1 MVVFGAKKVGHV
13 VSSIGGNGMGQMLAA
28 MAAALLVRLFTGP
41 GPALVPEDETDE
53 ENDDSSVNGDD
64 APPSAGKVFPV
75 TITWRNIT
83 CSLSDKHS
91 KAVRFLLNNVSGE
104 AKPGRLLAIMGPSGS
119 GKTTLLNVLAGQIM
133 ASPRLHLSGLLEVN
147 GKPSSNKAYKF
158 AYVRQ
163 EDLFFSQLTVRETL
177 SLAAELQLPE
187 ISSVE
192 ERDKYVNSLLF
203 KLGLVN
209 CADSTVGDAKVRGIS
224 GGEKKRLSVA
234 CELIASPSVIFADE
248 PTTGLDAFQAEK
260 VMETLRQL
268 AQDGHTVIC
277 SIHQPRGSVYDKFD
291 DIVLLAEGALVYAGP
306 AHDEPLQY
314 FSRFGY
320 QCPDHANPAEF
331 LADLISI
338 DYSSADSVYSSQK
351 RIDGLVEAFSAQSS
365 AVLYATAL
373 TGKSG
378 PRHGMKL
385 SKKTVAKKKGGW
397 WRQFWLLLKRAW
409 MQASRDGPTNK
420 VRARMSIASA
430 LIFGSVFW
438 RMGRSQT
445 SIQDRMGLL
454 QVAAINTAMAALTKT
469 VGVFPKER
477 AIVDR
482 ERAKGS
488 YPLGPY
494 LLSKLIAEIPVGAAF
509 PLIFGTVL
517 YPMAR
522 LHPTLSRFGK
532 FCGIVTAES
541 FAASAMGLTVG
552 AMVPT
557 TEAAMAVGPSLMT
570 VFIVFGGYYVN
581 ADNTPIIFR
590 WIPRASLIRWAFQ
603 GLCINEFTGLKFD
616 HQHSFD
622 IQTGEQALERLSFGG
637 SHIRDTVIAQSRIL
651 LFWYCTT
658 YLLLEKNKPKYQQL
672 EAPAVAQTPQ
682 VELEPLETEQPPS
695 PKQVEQNQQVESPSL
710 DQIRPFILE
719 VGSGWFRLRLDPLL
733 HGSPNKEQVTIPS
746 SAPPALPPRRPFSGD
761 LMRRKKG
768 AKRQSIIQISA
779 SKRDHDFSGKLV
791 DENMVVLRKRIH
803 EMNMLEKN
811 YEAPQHWM
819 EWEKKYKKENYD
831 VDVCE
836 AVGFLQSKLMETR
849 PGVALGMGALLLFS
863 VSSSSAMVL
872 FHLMAM
878 IKGF

>member
-1 MVVFGAKKVGHV
+1 MVNFGGKKVGQV
-13 VSSIGGNGMGQMLAA
+13 VAGIGGNGVGQVLAA
-28 MAAALLVRLFTGP
+28 VAVSLLFRLFTGP
-41 GPALVPEDETDE
+41 GPALVTD
-53 ENDDSSVNGDD
+53 DDSAYGDD
-64 APPSAGKVFPV
+64 DERNDVAEAIGDGEAPVDGKVFPV
-75 TITWRNIT
+75 TIRWQNIT
-83 CSLSDKHS
+83 CSLSDKSS
-91 KAVRFLLNNVSGE
+91 KSVRFLLNNVSGE

-119 GKTTLLNVLAGQIM
+119 GKTTLLNVLAGQLM

-187 ISSVE
+187 ILSVE
-192 ERDKYVNSLLF
+192 ERDEYVNSLLF
-203 KLGLVN
+203 KLGLVS
-209 CADSTVGDAKVRGIS
+209 CADSNVGDAKVRGIS
-224 GGEKKRLSVA
+224 GGEKKRLSLA
-234 CELIASPSVIFADE
+234 CELIASPSVIYADE

-277 SIHQPRGSVYDKFD
+277 SIHQPRGSVYFKFD
-291 DIVLLAEGALVYAGP
+291 DIVLLTEGKLVYAGP
-306 AHDEPLQY
+306 ARDEPLAY

-320 QCPDHANPAEF
+320 TCPDHVNPAEF
-331 LADLISI
+331 LADLISV
-338 DYSSADSVYSSQK
+338 DYSSAESVYLSQK
-351 RIDGLVEAFSAQSS
+351 RIDSLAESFLQQSS
-365 AVLYATAL
+365 TILYASPL
-373 TGKSG
+373 ISREGYKKS
-378 PRHGMKL
+378 KL
-385 SKKTVAKKKGGW
+385 QKRTIVKKKGGW
-397 WRQFWLLLKRAW
+397 WRQFWLLLRRAW

-430 LIFGSVFW
+430 IIFGSVFW

-488 YPLGPY
+488 YALGPY

-509 PLIFGTVL
+509 PLMFGAVL

-532 FCGIVTAES
+532 FCGIVTVES

-590 WIPRASLIRWAFQ
+590 WIPRVSLIRWAFQ
-603 GLCINEFTGLKFD
+603 GLCINEFSGLQFD

-637 SHIRDTVIAQSRIL
+637 SRISDTVMAQSRIL

-658 YLLLEKNKPKYQQL
+658 YLLLEKKKPKYQQL
-672 EAPAVAQTPQ
+672 ELPNPEQTQ
-682 VELEPLETEQPPS
+682 QKIQLEQLETDLPPEKEQIKS
-695 PKQVEQNQQVESPSL
+695 TRQVESESPPL
-710 DQIRPFILE
+710 DMYNLE
-719 VGSGWFRLRLDPLL
+719 
-733 HGSPNKEQVTIPS
+733 
-746 SAPPALPPRRPFSGD
+746 
-761 LMRRKKG
+761 G
-768 AKRQSIIQISA
+768 AK
-779 SKRDHDFSGKLV
+779 
-791 DENMVVLRKRIH
+791 
-803 EMNMLEKN
+803 
-811 YEAPQHWM
+811 
-819 EWEKKYKKENYD
+819 
-831 VDVCE
+831 
-836 AVGFLQSKLMETR
+836 
-849 PGVALGMGALLLFS
+849 
-863 VSSSSAMVL
+863 
-872 FHLMAM
+872 
-878 IKGF
+878 

>member
-1 MVVFGAKKVGHV
+1 MVNFGGKKVGQV
-13 VSSIGGNGMGQMLAA
+13 VAGIGGNGVGQVLAA
-28 MAAALLVRLFTGP
+28 VAVSLLFRLFTGP
-41 GPALVPEDETDE
+41 GPALVTD
-53 ENDDSSVNGDD
+53 DDSAYGDD
-64 APPSAGKVFPV
+64 DERNDVAEAIGDGEAPVDGKVFPV
-75 TITWRNIT
+75 TIRWQNIT
-83 CSLSDKHS
+83 CSLSDKSS
-91 KAVRFLLNNVSGE
+91 KSVRFLLNNVRGE

-119 GKTTLLNVLAGQIM
+119 GKTTLLNVLAGQLM

-187 ISSVE
+187 ILSVE
-192 ERDKYVNSLLF
+192 ERDEYVNSLLF
-203 KLGLVN
+203 KLGLVS
-209 CADSTVGDAKVRGIS
+209 CADSNVGDAKVRGIS
-224 GGEKKRLSVA
+224 GGEKKRLSLA
-234 CELIASPSVIFADE
+234 CELIASPSVIYADE

-277 SIHQPRGSVYDKFD
+277 SIHQPRGSVYFKFD
-291 DIVLLAEGALVYAGP
+291 DIVLLTEGKLVYAGP
-306 AHDEPLQY
+306 ARDEPLAY

-320 QCPDHANPAEF
+320 TCPDHVNPAEF
-331 LADLISI
+331 LADLISV
-338 DYSSADSVYSSQK
+338 DYSSAESVYLSQK
-351 RIDGLVEAFSAQSS
+351 RIDSLAESFLQQSS
-365 AVLYATAL
+365 TILYASPL
-373 TGKSG
+373 ISREGYKKS
-378 PRHGMKL
+378 KL
-385 SKKTVAKKKGGW
+385 QKRTIVKKKGGW
-397 WRQFWLLLKRAW
+397 WRQFWLLLRRAW

-430 LIFGSVFW
+430 IIFGSVFW

-488 YPLGPY
+488 YALGPY

-509 PLIFGTVL
+509 PLMFGAVL

-532 FCGIVTAES
+532 FCGIVTVES

-590 WIPRASLIRWAFQ
+590 WIPQVSLIRWAFQ
-603 GLCINEFTGLKFD
+603 GLCINEFLGLQFD

-637 SHIRDTVIAQSRIL
+637 SRISDTVMAQSRIL

-658 YLLLEKNKPKYQQL
+658 YLLLEKKKPKYQQL
-672 EAPAVAQTPQ
+672 ELPNPEQTQ
-682 VELEPLETEQPPS
+682 QKIQLEQLETDLPPEKEQIKS
-695 PKQVEQNQQVESPSL
+695 TRQVESESPPL
-710 DQIRPFILE
+710 DMYNLE
-719 VGSGWFRLRLDPLL
+719 
-733 HGSPNKEQVTIPS
+733 
-746 SAPPALPPRRPFSGD
+746 
-761 LMRRKKG
+761 G
-768 AKRQSIIQISA
+768 AK
-779 SKRDHDFSGKLV
+779 
-791 DENMVVLRKRIH
+791 
-803 EMNMLEKN
+803 
-811 YEAPQHWM
+811 
-819 EWEKKYKKENYD
+819 
-831 VDVCE
+831 
-836 AVGFLQSKLMETR
+836 
-849 PGVALGMGALLLFS
+849 
-863 VSSSSAMVL
+863 
-872 FHLMAM
+872 
-878 IKGF
+878 